1 MSGCKILIASPTYNG
16 DVRIEYMRSII
27 DLLARLR
34 GRDTECSLLTEK
46 ATILHTMRSV
56 MASEALADAS
66 FTHLLFVDTDMGF
79 RPEAVLRLIDRD
91 VPFAGVAYPYRTVPL
106 HEKLPADLEGTT
118 LRTFTSQLVPYAV
131 TFPPGQKQVQIER
144 GFCKVSTIGTGLMLI
159 RRDVLV
165 RMSEEG
171 SLRRYITGFPYNQ
184 WHKQTQYWGFFDPL
198 EENGMQFGEDYS
210 FCRRWVQGCGGDIL
224 ALVDEE
230 ISHIGPLPVLG
241 RYIDKLK
248 TGNI

>member
-165 RMSEEG
+165 RMSEEAATLPVFPTTNG
-171 SLRRYITGFPYNQ
+171 ISKPNTGASLIRSKRMECNLAKTTASVVGGFRGVVGTFWLWWMKRSATSARY
-184 WHKQTQYWGFFDPL
+184 L
-198 EENGMQFGEDYS
+198 S
-210 FCRRWVQGCGGDIL
+210 LADIL
-224 ALVDEE
+224 TSSRRATSEL
-230 ISHIGPLPVLG
+230 
-241 RYIDKLK
+241 
-248 TGNI
+248 